1 MTKQDAEKTSPKQ
14 AKPGFKPGQSGNP
27 AGRPRGSLNKT
38 TVLVR
43 NLLQDEAEDIAR
55 VVLDAARG
63 GDLTAAKLVLDK
75 LVPQA
80 KESPVSEPVELP
92 ELTPEGLPKAVAQ
105 VVQGVAAGRL
115 LPGEGQALIGMLEGL
130 RKSLEFCE
138 LEKRIAA
145 LEAQGGGQ

>member
-1 MTKQDAEKTSPKQ
+1 MTENAERKQRG
-14 AKPGFKPGQSGNP
+14 KPFAPGQSGNP
-27 AGRPRGSLNKT
+27 AGKPKGTLNRT
-38 TVLVR
+38 TLLTR
-43 NLLQDEAEDIAR
+43 NILQAEAEDVAR
-55 VVLDAARG
+55 VVLEAAKG

-80 KESPVSEPVELP
+80 KEAPVSEPVELP